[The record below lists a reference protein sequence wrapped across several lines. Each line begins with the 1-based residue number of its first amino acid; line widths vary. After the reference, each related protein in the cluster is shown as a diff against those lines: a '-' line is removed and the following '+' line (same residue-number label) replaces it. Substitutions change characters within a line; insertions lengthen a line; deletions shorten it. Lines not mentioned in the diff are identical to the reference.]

1 MNNARY
7 GFWQFGLDAALLL
20 LFGPL
25 GLLVVAARHILAFII

>member
-1 MNNARY
+1 MNTGRY

-25 GLLVVAARHILAFII
+25 GLLVVALRHILAFTL